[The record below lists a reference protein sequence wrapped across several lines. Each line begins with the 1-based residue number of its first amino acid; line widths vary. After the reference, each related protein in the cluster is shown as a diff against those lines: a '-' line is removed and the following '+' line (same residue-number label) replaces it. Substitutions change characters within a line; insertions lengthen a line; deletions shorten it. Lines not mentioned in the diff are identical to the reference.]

1 MSMTIDTT
9 GRAPTAAACPAVVR
23 GPVGVEV
30 GGEHGR
36 PGIGQRESDRPADP
50 RSRSGDDGDPR
61 GNRL

>member
-9 GRAPTAAACPAVVR
+9 GCAPTAAACPAVVR

-36 PGIGQRESDRPADP
+36 PGIGQRESDHPADP
-50 RSRSGDDGDPR
+50 PIPLR
-61 GNRL
+61 